1 MRAAQISQSTLWPV
15 EPPFSVH
22 MLDGDLDSGRIATL
36 FAPDATASAIAIG
49 DARRVLATIPADVFQ
64 TCVTSPPYWSL
75 RDYAIDGQIG

>member
-1 MRAAQISQSTLWPV
+1 
-15 EPPFSVH
+15 